1 MTLRTLLKYL
11 IVIYVFIVV
20 SVQTILF
27 GLDRLVDRNLGK
39 VNQASDKLL
48 HTLDR
53 AEALGLLFVLGSLQ
67 NEEVL
72 PVLKLEFSRLG
83 LDEYASI
90 VEEMENK

>member
-1 MTLRTLLKYL
+1 MTLWALLKYL
-11 IVIYVFIVV
+11 IVIYIFIVI